1 MSPYSSILSTI
12 NTIHRQRKQNQ
23 STQRICENGRDFNKV
38 WESCGRAGLHC
49 IPLNI
54 KLHHPNLFLKPIPFS
69 GISVSSWALAPHS
82 PGPESLCNKS
92 PSPSLLFRSFP
103 APSLEKTTILSK
115 TNISGRAVWPFLS
128 GALTLPTLSRHLL
141 TLVID
146 QGIFPDKESPP
157 CLLPIIDKFWWQ
169 IIQFYSVTC
178 PTLVVEE

>member
-12 NTIHRQRKQNQ
+12 NAIHRQRKQNQ

-38 WESCGRAGLHC
+38 WESCGGRGLHC
-49 IPLNI
+49 VPFNI
-54 KLHHPNLFLKPIPFS
+54 KLHDPNLFLKPIPSS
-69 GISVSSWALAPHS
+69 GISVCFLQGLGPHS

-92 PSPSLLFRSFP
+92 PFPSLLFRSFP

-128 GALTLPTLSRHLL
+128 GALTLPTLSCHLL

-157 CLLPIIDKFWWQ
+157 CLLPHQ
-169 IIQFYSVTC
+169 S
-178 PTLVVEE
+178 